1 MTTDDSAPEIVIITG
16 LSGAGRSTAAKSLE
30 DLDWFVADN
39 IPADL
44 QPTMADLARRAKG
57 GVPRLASSIM
67 VGSSPGGR
75 LSATNQSRSSSDLA
89 AVLRPAPDIPVMIT
103 TSGASVPVTRGPARF
118 APACPAAPA
127 CLAVRD
133 SRRPPV
139 RGVAVPVATIL
150 LIIRAGPERREHRRG
165 DPRAD
170 TGQPS
175 DLGLGRGGQ
184 LAHRTEVP

>member
-1 MTTDDSAPEIVIITG
+1 VENARLRTST
-16 LSGAGRSTAAKSLE
+16 TAAS
-30 DLDWFVADN
+30 FGTA
-39 IPADL
+39 PY
-44 QPTMADLARRAKG
+44 ARRA
-57 GVPRLASSIM
+57 RSTM

-103 TSGASVPVTRGPARF
+103 TSGASVPVTRGPA
-118 APACPAAPA
+118 PA

-139 RGVAVPVATIL
+139 RDVAVPVAIVL

-170 TGQPS
+170 AGQPG
-175 DLGLGRGGQ
+175 DLWLGSCGQ